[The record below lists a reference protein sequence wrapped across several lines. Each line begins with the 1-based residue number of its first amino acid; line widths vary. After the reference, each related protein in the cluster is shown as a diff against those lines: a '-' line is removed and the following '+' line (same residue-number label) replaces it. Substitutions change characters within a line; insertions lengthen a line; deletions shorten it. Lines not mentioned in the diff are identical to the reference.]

1 MKLAAAAIASEH
13 RSRDLQRHGGHNPDL
28 PVGKE
33 TMDREFPGHAYI
45 RRQAPEAQ
53 YISHESDGNEK
64 CTKCQ
69 SQAAVFTRRFPQT
82 LAMPEVNTNDHKMN
96 RTRLE
101 SNRCPEVRVT
111 AGIRPRVPKPSN
123 GVIH

>member
-13 RSRDLQRHGGHNPDL
+13 RSCDLQRHGGHNPDL

-53 YISHESDGNEK
+53 HISHERDGNEK
-64 CTKCQ
+64 CTGRQ
-69 SQAAVFTRRFPQT
+69 SQAAVLTRRFPQT
-82 LAMPEVNTNDHKMN
+82 LALPEMNPNDHEMN

-101 SNRCPEVRVT
+101 SNRRPE
-111 AGIRPRVPKPSN
+111 A
-123 GVIH
+123 